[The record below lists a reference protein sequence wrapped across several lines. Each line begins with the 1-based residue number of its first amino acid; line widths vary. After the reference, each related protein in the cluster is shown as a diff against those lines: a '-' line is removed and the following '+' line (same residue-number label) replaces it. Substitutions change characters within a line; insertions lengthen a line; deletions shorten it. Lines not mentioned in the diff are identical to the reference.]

1 MIKELFWDHATNRGV
16 SAMSVRAFA

>member
-16 SAMSVRAFA
+16 SAMRVRAFA